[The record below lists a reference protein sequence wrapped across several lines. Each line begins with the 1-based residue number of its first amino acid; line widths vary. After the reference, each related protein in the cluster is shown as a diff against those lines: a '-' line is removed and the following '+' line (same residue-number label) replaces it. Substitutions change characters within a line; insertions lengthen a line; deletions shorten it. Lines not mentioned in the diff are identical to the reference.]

1 MGWAKRQSVAAVLG
15 VSAMVWWVSLG
26 VAGERGVD
34 PHLSRPPDIPTE
46 RLDRPRPEQDRPLL
60 RQSEAVALS
69 RAAAKQELGRS
80 FDEYELTAAV
90 FDPTGNSWS
99 VTFRPKQPRVPSEG
113 CVVVFV
119 RADTRSTDI
128 RRCS

>member
-1 MGWAKRQSVAAVLG
+1 MRLPKKQGAAAVLG
-15 VSAMVWWVSLG
+15 ISVAVCCGSIG
-26 VAGERGVD
+26 VAGERGMP

-46 RLDRPRPEQDRPLL
+46 RLDRPRPEQDRPML
-60 RQSEAVALS
+60 RQSEAVALAK
-69 RAAAKQELGRS
+69 AAAKQELGRS
-80 FDEYELTAAV
+80 FDEFELTAAV

-119 RADTRSTDI
+119 RADTRATDI